1 MSIAIQYV
9 KANGFEFRCR
19 RAGTDG
25 EPVILLHG
33 LPETSAQ
40 WSELMAELAEA
51 GYRCLAPDQRGY
63 SPGAR
68 PADVGEYSLDRL
80 ASDVIALADDCGFE
94 RFHLVGHDWGAAVGW
109 IVVRD
114 YAERVASWAALSV
127 PHIASYGAA
136 FDLPEH
142 RDKVAYIADTLV
154 PGRVEEALSR
164 NGFELLHQI
173 WASAG
178 PQKVPDYESVL
189 TQPGAL
195 VAVLQWYRANFTEPE
210 QRQHAFAVFDVS
222 TPTLTIWGNRDHAIG
237 RPATVRER
245 DFMRGP
251 YRFLE
256 LDAGHWLMHEARDLC
271 IHEIMAHVQSHP
283 ITGRNAARTTGFSQ

>member
-1 MSIAIQYV
+1 MSIAIRHLT
-9 KANGFEFRCR
+9 ANGFEFRCR
-19 RAGTDG
+19 TAGSEG

-33 LPETSAQ
+33 LPETSDQ
-40 WSELMAELAEA
+40 WSELMVELAVA

-80 ASDVIALADDCGFE
+80 ASDVMALADACNFE

-114 YAERVASWAALSV
+114 HAARVASWAALSV

-136 FDLPEH
+136 FELPEH
-142 RDKVAYIADTLV
+142 RQNVAYIDDMLV
-154 PGRVEEALSR
+154 PGKVEEELSR
-164 NGFELLHQI
+164 NGFEGLYQS
-173 WASAG
+173 WASFA
-178 PQKVPDYESVL
+178 PHKVPDYESVL

-195 VAVLQWYRANFTEPE
+195 VAALNWYRANFGTRA
-210 QRQHAFAVFDVS
+210 QRERSFARFDVS
-222 TPTLTIWGNRDHAIG
+222 TPTLTLWGNRDPYIG
-237 RPATVRER
+237 RPATMRER

-251 YRFLE
+251 YRFVE
-256 LDAGHWLMHEARDLC
+256 LDAGHWLVQEAAEICRR
-271 IHEIMAHVQSHP
+271 EIMAHVQTHP
-283 ITGRNAARTTGFSQ
+283 ITASLPR